1 MNERIQIL
9 EMLRDG
15 LISADE
21 ADKLL
26 RALDI
31 NKNEVKTLK
40 NESMKMLKI
49 DVRSAEGDKVNVKVP
64 VNILKFATSKKLISN
79 IKINGIDKDFLEESI
94 DIEQILMMVES
105 GAIGEIVDIESAKGD
120 VVKIYV
126 E

>member
-49 DVRSAEGDKVNVKVP
+49 DVRSAEGDKVNDKVP
-64 VNILKFATSKKLISN
+64 VNMLKFATSKKLISN